1 MSEPVEPTADSNCE
15 QTGHHYELAHVGLR
29 QVALADPEGFFRI
42 MRSGSRS
49 RFLNDIW
56 KQVCVHC
63 DDDGPAPFGVA
74 DLKVSSKLIG
84 SHSVILIEMPP
95 AKFMAEAH
103 MVCIAIAA
111 TALYQPAG
119 SEPPALRYFTLENSS
134 FGEDD
139 AARTK
144 FCEWR
149 ESQHANYGS
158 GPEAKPE
165 AFLERVA
172 SVLSESVG

>member
-29 QVALADPEGFFRI
+29 HVALADPEGFFRI

>member
-29 QVALADPEGFFRI
+29 HVALADPEGFFRI

-111 TALYQPAG
+111 TALYQPAD

-149 ESQHANYGS
+149 ENQHANYGS